1 VLPYLG
7 AIRSSASS
15 RPRLALDE
23 ANFEPMQSSLLSS
36 SRTAS
41 VLRSRQSYC
50 SLLELWR
57 TMEAGGTFSSPN
69 LLQALTDELS
79 CNRPNITIFFTLLAV
94 GVAFGWLGVE
104 DPSKWNT
111 GIVLYVLGRSSSF
124 HARSIHSTHGTA
136 Q

>member
-1 VLPYLG
+1 
-7 AIRSSASS
+7 
-15 RPRLALDE
+15 
-23 ANFEPMQSSLLSS
+23 
-36 SRTAS
+36 
-41 VLRSRQSYC
+41 
-50 SLLELWR
+50 
-57 TMEAGGTFSSPN
+57 MEAGGTFTPPS

-111 GIVLYVLGRSSSF
+111 GIVLYVLGRSSAF
-124 HARSIHSTHGTA
+124 HARSLHSTHDTA

>member
-1 VLPYLG
+1 
-7 AIRSSASS
+7 
-15 RPRLALDE
+15 
-23 ANFEPMQSSLLSS
+23 
-36 SRTAS
+36 
-41 VLRSRQSYC
+41 
-50 SLLELWR
+50 
-57 TMEAGGTFSSPN
+57 MEAGGTFTPPN
-69 LLQALTDELS
+69 LLQALTEELL

-124 HARSIHSTHGTA
+124 LAQALRSTYGTA